1 MPINAK
7 ATATTAAQATL
18 GGKGINEWRARQE
31 AARRAA
37 ALSQAQAQLT
47 TGAPGA
53 AMVPAP
59 TQALAPIT
67 PGAVQQIGGP
77 FGNAATQAAQA
88 TVGGNQQLALSRGV
102 PIAKPFPEGIVGP
115 PPASLPSAASSAAAA
130 TADAGAVDVSKY
142 ALTADDFATTA
153 GNGLTGWKALLAK
166 TPSPLVEGS
175 AAATPFAAGTVGRG
189 GLYAL
194 GGQVAGGIFDR
205 AVGERDGTWDDAAGS
220 ALRWGGAGAGI
231 GSMIAPGIGTAIG
244 GAAGLAIGGVKG
256 YLTGQDS
263 EPTQAR
269 DYLHSQLDPSN
280 TDGLI
285 AKFDK
290 YGITGDTRNNLLM
303 QIDLIGAQMGTKDE
317 AKALVTQI
325 VSGIPDIVT
334 QQQQTAATQA
344 RSAAIQSYLQPMI
357 EQQLANYNQSN
368 QQSANLASSAAGK
381 ITDPALADIYR
392 SHAQQ
397 MLTAGNS
404 AGLGYLQQMAVAPQL
419 YGQTATDPSLYAGA
433 NAQMPQPAGNQSY
446 MDAYYRA
453 LGAANGKTA
462 GAPATSGVPAYT
474 P

>member
-1 MPINAK
+1 MPITPK
-7 ATATTAAQATL
+7 SAAAGAVQATL

-37 ALSQAQAQLT
+37 ALSQANAQLGA
-47 TGAPGA
+47 GAPAGA
-53 AMVPAP
+53 LVPAP
-59 TQALAPIT
+59 TQALAPVVA
-67 PGAVQQIGGP
+67 GQVQQVAGP

-88 TVGGNQQLALSRGV
+88 SIAAPEQLALG
-102 PIAKPFPEGIVGP
+102 
-115 PPASLPSAASSAAAA
+115 AAAPQGLPV
-130 TADAGAVDVSKY
+130 AGVGGAAGV
-142 ALTADDFATTA
+142 ADDAARASFNPMAKTINTPKPIDA
-153 GNGLTGWKALLAK
+153 LTGWRAIAAK
-166 TPSPLVEGS
+166 TPFIEGS
-175 AAATPFAAGTVGRG
+175 AAATPFAAGTLGRG

-231 GSMIAPGIGTAIG
+231 GSMIAPGIGTVIG
-244 GAAGLAIGGVKG
+244 GAAGLAIGGAKG

-269 DYLHSQLDPSN
+269 DYLHSELDPGN
-280 TDGLI
+280 KDGLI

-303 QIDLIGAQMGTKDE
+303 QIDLIGGQIGTKAE
-317 AKALVTQI
+317 AKQLVTQI

-334 QQQQTAATQA
+334 QQQQTVAARA
-344 RSAAIQSYLQPMI
+344 HSAAIQSYLQPMI
-357 EQQLANYNQSN
+357 EQQLAQYNQSN
-368 QQSANLASSAAGK
+368 QQASDLAASAGAQ
-381 ITDPALADIYR
+381 IRDPALAAIYKT
-392 SHAQQ
+392 HAAQ

-419 YGQTATDPSLYAGA
+419 YGQQATDPSLYAGPD
-433 NAQMPQPAGNQSY
+433 AQLPQPAGSQAY

-453 LGAANGKTA
+453 LGSAQGKTA